1 MMEIGAH
8 NQSRSIVPV
17 RAMDD
22 ANLIRI
28 GGEEGVDARCQFS
41 HNGGLHVNSLSH
53 HLRFEVH
60 NLLLISS
67 LHSHPL
73 LPKLFLPVI
82 ERLGHR
88 EIQHHPNL
96 LPETRCG
103 VEKVLRRP

>member
-1 MMEIGAH
+1 MEIGAH

-41 HNGGLHVNSLSH
+41 HNGGLHVKSLSH

-73 LPKLFLPVI
+73 LSKLFLPVI
-82 ERLGHR
+82 ERFSHR